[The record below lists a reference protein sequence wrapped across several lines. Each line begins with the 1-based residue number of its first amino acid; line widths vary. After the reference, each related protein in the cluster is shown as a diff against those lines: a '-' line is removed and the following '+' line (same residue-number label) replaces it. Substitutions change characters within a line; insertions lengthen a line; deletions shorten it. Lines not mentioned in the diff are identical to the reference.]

1 MSRRTFRVVAW
12 SYLVKSLLIGLAWL
26 TIPDLPERAASL
38 FRETFLSSPRRP

>member
-12 SYLVKSLLIGLAWL
+12 GYLVKSLLIGLAWL

-38 FRETFLSSPRRP
+38 FRETFQSSSQKP

>member
-12 SYLVKSLLIGLAWL
+12 GYLVKSLLIGLAWL

-38 FRETFLSSPRRP
+38 FRETFQSSSQRP